1 MFFYLY
7 RKRIPLMKIV
17 NPHKVRETRRRKILL
32 MKIVMEMMTSRK
44 GQKKQ
49 MRRAMM
55 GTQLSY
61 QVT

>member
-1 MFFYLY
+1 
-7 RKRIPLMKIV
+7 MKIV